1 MFQAAYKKK
10 KTNLTGAKGRQLTFP
25 RVMHSETSQVE
36 KLYFIILNKKERK
49 KKLAAKVACQNIL

>member
-1 MFQAAYKKK
+1 
-10 KTNLTGAKGRQLTFP
+10 
-25 RVMHSETSQVE
+25 MHSETSQVE